1 MTTQVAKY
9 PTEALAKPAN
19 MRIPTHCVF
28 GIFTQTAIYCLL
40 VGFEIGRISLTA
52 GFPASEFPVVSV
64 HFEVCGVIIS
74 GY

>member
-28 GIFTQTAIYCLL
+28 GIFTQKLLRASFMLARQLFTAC
-40 VGFEIGRISLTA
+40 SLA
-52 GFPASEFPVVSV
+52 LK
-64 HFEVCGVIIS
+64 
-74 GY
+74 